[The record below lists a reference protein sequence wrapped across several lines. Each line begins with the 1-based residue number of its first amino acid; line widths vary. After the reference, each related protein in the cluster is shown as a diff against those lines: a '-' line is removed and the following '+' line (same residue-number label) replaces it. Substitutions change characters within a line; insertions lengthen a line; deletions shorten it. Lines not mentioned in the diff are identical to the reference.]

1 MTEETIILNVGG
13 VKYETFRSTL
23 TAYPNTMLGT
33 MFSER
38 NKMTLKS
45 DDNKTYFI
53 DRNGYAFYYIM
64 EFYRTGKIVWP
75 GEIKNQ
81 ESNMMKLVTVQQLEQ
96 EIEYFQIPVDDTY
109 LSRVHKSAANVI
121 DEITL
126 SLIQMI
132 KIHLENF
139 GNIIYMRV
147 KESSIEMIQYNKQQ
161 PELELLIPAS
171 HSALFYRLLKFD
183 SGSIG
188 NYLQSKFSY
197 INLTWSCC
205 ASTSSLE
212 FSICIS
218 FELNFDAALNYS
230 IIRRKDD

>member
-64 EFYRTGKIVWP
+64 EFY
-75 GEIKNQ
+75 Q
-81 ESNMMKLVTVQQLEQ
+81 NMMKLVTIQQLEI
-96 EIEYFQIPVDDTY
+96 EIEYFQIPFDDTF
-109 LSRVHKSAANVI
+109 LFLVHKSAANVI
-121 DEITL
+121 DKIIL

-139 GNIIYMRV
+139 GDVISMLI
-147 KESSIEMIQYNKQQ
+147 KESSIEFSQDQNQ
-161 PELELLIPAS
+161 PKLELLIPAS
-171 HSALFYRLLKFD
+171 HSALLHKFLKHND
-183 SGSIG
+183 KSIG
-188 NYLQSKFSY
+188 NYLESKFSH
-197 INLTWSCC
+197 INLVWSCTTYTIFKNSF
-205 ASTSSLE
+205 AFLVR
-212 FSICIS
+212 IS
-218 FELNFDAALNYS
+218 FELNFNRILDYS
-230 IIRRKDD
+230 IIRN

>member
-64 EFYRTGKIVWP
+64 EFYRTGKFYGP
-75 GEIKNQ
+75 
-81 ESNMMKLVTVQQLEQ
+81 
-96 EIEYFQIPVDDTY
+96 
-109 LSRVHKSAANVI
+109 SAANVI
-121 DEITL
+121 DKIIL

-139 GNIIYMRV
+139 GDVISMLI
-147 KESSIEMIQYNKQQ
+147 KESSIEFSQDQNQ
-161 PELELLIPAS
+161 PKLELLIPAS
-171 HSALFYRLLKFD
+171 HSALLHKFLKHND
-183 SGSIG
+183 KSIG
-188 NYLQSKFSY
+188 NYLESKFSH
-197 INLTWSCC
+197 INLVWSCTTYTIFKNSF
-205 ASTSSLE
+205 AFLVR
-212 FSICIS
+212 IS
-218 FELNFDAALNYS
+218 FELNFNRILDYS
-230 IIRRKDD
+230 IIRN